1 VTYRCPHAIACCN
14 KCDYCEPCR
23 LLAERAEEWFAA
35 QLAAGIAQG
44 RAEYVALAD
53 RIGFVNR
60 AEGQGGYEVADVDT
74 IARAWREMEL
84 AEEAALAQGRA
95 EERERIVAMLD
106 AMRGEIV
113 PMWSTRTPVM
123 QNAVNQGVE
132 KTLDEAKRRI
142 EPARLT
148 PPEPETGR

>member
-1 VTYRCPHAIACCN
+1 
-14 KCDYCEPCR
+14 
-23 LLAERAEEWFAA
+23 
-35 QLAAGIAQG
+35 
-44 RAEYVALAD
+44 
-53 RIGFVNR
+53 
-60 AEGQGGYEVADVDT
+60 VADVDT